1 MKDISELNPN
11 NYKTNPFIE
20 ANLKVLFERLMELQG
35 CYGSDLKITSG
46 LRDTTKQLELIKAGK
61 SNALH
66 SKHLAGAACDVYDP
80 KKKLA
85 EWCLSNQ
92 DALKKIGLWCEDFK
106 YTKNWSHFQI
116 FAPLSGKR
124 FFIP

>member
-1 MKDISELNPN
+1 MKDISELNPKKF
-11 NYKTNPFIE
+11 KTNPFIE
-20 ANLKVLFERLMELQG
+20 ANLKVLFDRMMELQG
-35 CYGSDLKITSG
+35 CFGHDLVITSG
-46 LRDTTKQLELIKAGK
+46 LRDASKQLELIKAGK

-80 KKKLA
+80 DKKLA
-85 EWCLSNQ
+85 EWCRANVE
-92 DALKKIGLWCEDFK
+92 ALKNIGLWCEDFD
-106 YTKNWSHFQI
+106 YTKNWAHFQI